1 MKHLPENP
9 SFEFLRREART
20 LRAMHRAKDKSV
32 VEIIGHYDTSFHGL
46 SPEEIFARRFS
57 VVDAQRVT
65 ARQYCFASWRRLKLF
80 VQKATELTDEYNPKL
95 REELLRR
102 DSMRKALIRRA
113 KNSRMRAKESLK
125 EFNEESQ
132 KIVREIYRQYGW
144 PGPQIVGRDGSEACF
159 WVGVS
164 HSSNSKFQHDS
175 AMLMKEALPK
185 GECYGVQYAFVI
197 DRWLS
202 LSYQPTIYG
211 SFNDFNEESGRVEN
225 TSDVVDPKN
234 LNKRR
239 AEVGLPNFETT
250 NKELELRAVKQKWP
264 EYKREEWE
272 KMKRKW
278 ALDGGYISA

>member
-102 DSMRKALIRRA
+102 VPD
-113 KNSRMRAKESLK
+113 N
-125 EFNEESQ
+125 
-132 KIVREIYRQYGW
+132 G
-144 PGPQIVGRDGSEACF
+144 G
-159 WVGVS
+159 
-164 HSSNSKFQHDS
+164 HS
-175 AMLMKEALPK
+175 
-185 GECYGVQYAFVI
+185 FVI
-197 DRWLS
+197 TFDS
-202 LSYQPTIYG
+202 V
-211 SFNDFNEESGRVEN
+211 ESSTLYTWHG
-225 TSDVVDPKN
+225 
-234 LNKRR
+234 
-239 AEVGLPNFETT
+239 
-250 NKELELRAVKQKWP
+250 
-264 EYKREEWE
+264 
-272 KMKRKW
+272 
-278 ALDGGYISA
+278 